1 MPFFPLLPARYSGM
15 GDGRWIARLPGTLGG
30 TASRRRSVLPT
41 MSNPTDF
48 RKRKIKLYK
57 TPHACYDQFIEKIGL
72 L

>member
-1 MPFFPLLPARYSGM
+1 
-15 GDGRWIARLPGTLGG
+15 
-30 TASRRRSVLPT
+30 